1 MVNPK
6 HDYSSVFSI
15 IGLLIVLGVARGFD
29 ALMAYLAKRN
39 AQTFTL
45 PYVIMWSSVIIILF
59 LAAIL
64 LLLFWFVVERT
75 SRESWVAI
83 IFLLIGLFFVVS
95 PLLYFIPMFCCLPP
109 QLESLLF
116 PSASF
121 ISYTV
126 SAGGFIAIMGLFAL
140 ILPRGKG

>member
-83 IFLLIGLFFVVS
+83 IFLLMAVS
-95 PLLYFIPMFCCLPP
+95 
-109 QLESLLF
+109 
-116 PSASF
+116 
-121 ISYTV
+121 
-126 SAGGFIAIMGLFAL
+126 
-140 ILPRGKG
+140 